1 MLHFVAP
8 RGNKKQIAKCDSPKD
23 LWTTLRSKSVQRE
36 LQWVFNYFLVYLD
49 QPSGSETKKEQT
61 EIQEILPEEL
71 SNDTIYK
78 GENKTGLNN

>member
-1 MLHFVAP
+1 M
-8 RGNKKQIAKCDSPKD
+8 
-23 LWTTLRSKSVQRE
+23 
-36 LQWVFNYFLVYLD
+36 FNYFWVYFN

-71 SNDTIYK
+71 SKDTIYK